1 MWAYQST
8 DELYHHGV
16 KGQRWGIRRYQNKD
30 GSLTAAGRKR
40 AAKLEKEY
48 TSLTGRK
55 PGGSNGNS
63 GKSNSKNKSIKE
75 MSNQELQ
82 ERANRLNLENNYINA
97 KNTSARLNPQKVS
110 LGKRI
115 ISHLG
120 KNVILPAATESG
132 KKILTDWLT
141 KKGSVKLGLN
151 EKNPLDSLEDEVK
164 ELKLERNKLIYQND
178 IKRYKTKK

>member
-55 PGGSNGNS
+55 PGGSSANS
-63 GKSNSKNKSIKE
+63 GKSNSKNKSIKD
-75 MSNQELQ
+75 MSDQELREQ
-82 ERANRLNLENNYINA
+82 ANRLTLENNYINA
-97 KNTSARLNPQKVS
+97 KNTSARLKPKHVS
-110 LGKRI
+110 LGRRI
-115 ISHLG
+115 MSHIGKQVIVPGATEAG
-120 KNVILPAATESG
+120 KNLVSDF
-132 KKILTDWLT
+132 LTR
-141 KKGSVKLGLN
+141 KG
-151 EKNPLDSLEDEVK
+151 K
-164 ELKLERNKLIYQND
+164 ELLYGNKKN
-178 IKRYKTKK
+178 K